1 MCCKAVK
8 AVCVPEMVPELI
20 HLSGNVW
27 PVQILPPGFTKLR
40 GLTEKKWSRVCTQ
53 GCKREVEQG
62 VHSGVPEKSGARCLL
77 MGAREKWSRV
87 FTPGCQRKVGQ
98 GVYSGVSEKTGA
110 GCVLR
115 GV

>member
-53 GCKREVEQG
+53 GYQRKVEHG
-62 VHSGVPEKSGARCLL
+62 VYSWVPEKSGAGCLL
-77 MGAREKWSRV
+77 RGAREKSGRV